1 MKNLFKKSSRYWLAH
16 KKLPRHIFNNTKDF
30 IEIIN
35 RDKDDALY
43 RLINLLWERAQQ
55 QSTDHNAIYTP
66 KIIKRSFENV
76 NVCVIT
82 MPTPQEGVEAYYVA
96 VVYREEDVRYFVLE
110 NSSTGHEGALAC
122 LCEWTKSGEHVNY
135 GFTKDIEVENFI
147 EFVANEFINKQNS
160 PHARSYFKK
169 EN

>member
-16 KKLPRHIFNNTKDF
+16 KKLPRYIFNNTKDF

-35 RDKDDALY
+35 RDEDDALY
-43 RLINLLWERAQQ
+43 RLINLLWERSQQ
-55 QSTDHNAIYTP
+55 QSSDTNASYMP
-66 KIIKRSFENV
+66 EIIKRSFENV

-82 MPTPQEGVEAYYVA
+82 MPIPQKGVEAYYAAVA
-96 VVYREEDVRYFVLE
+96 YGEEGVRYFVLE

-122 LCEWTKSGEHVNY
+122 LCEWTKGGEHVNY
-135 GFTKDIEVENFI
+135 GFTKDIEVEHFI
-147 EFVANEFINKQNS
+147 KFVADEFINKQNK
-160 PHARSYFKK
+160 ARATSYFKK